1 MKTNRLSKISLC
13 LAAATLLIVVGFVW
27 LSFPETS
34 SEESHVAG
42 ALMSPAIFVIA
53 AMIGVV
59 FGALGLPLRL
69 LPSFERSGR
78 FLFCLHWWRT
88 CQFRSFPA
96 LSC

>member
-53 AMIGVV
+53 AMIGVA
-59 FGALGLPLRL
+59 FGVIGFSLPQ
-69 LPSFERSGR
+69 LP
-78 FLFCLHWWRT
+78 
-88 CQFRSFPA
+88 
-96 LSC
+96 